1 MSALLLVLDTPR
13 LSISLSEVD
22 VDEDVDLVIGV
33 LVIIRWRW
41 ITFSELSCAVYA
53 SGSSKPLCSSGYW
66 NNRFPETH
74 GRAWLRGAS
83 RMMSAIAGNL
93 VMLTVAD

>member
-1 MSALLLVLDTPR
+1 VSALLLVLDTPR